1 MMSKPDAQTTY
12 SLLELRLILKGLST
26 NLLKSASKIK
36 DLLGFQITLLEIFKY
51 ESKRFDALGYCD
63 VSMAFVAHAAN
74 VYLATSLSTSASQ
87 EVKPI
92 LKQIT
97 EQLQNNKTKFAAIEQ
112 KLERLSVLQQV
123 NSDAA
128 DPLLMRFANLKTG
141 VLEAP
146 VASSF
151 EGFLYSDSL
160 SVYELN
166 HLIRSRADDVLL
178 LDFRSKKEHS
188 YSHINFLNVVNIEP
202 SKVTALLKDKPQAT
216 DKDLEKA
223 LSLDSESL
231 QLFQNRQ
238 KFGLIVAYNLRFGG
252 IGNDKFQ
259 ALEFLLL
266 NSDSKGIPSKN
277 PFKDLFDIL
286 MYKTE
291 YLSSRPQ
298 QYPVYLNGGLERW
311 YSTFGEG
318 SLTRSSDTS
327 LEKPKA
333 NGNSSTNGSAKAS
346 DSAYVRNFGDYL
358 ASAKSK
364 TPPLTSSR
372 TSLDRQ
378 RKTDIDFSSS
388 RPRQPPSYES
398 LKPNTAPVPIERK
411 APPSIKPSSPVPS
424 VSKQSQTK
432 VEKQVT
438 SPSNQELQ
446 VQKTGSSETNP
457 FLENFA
463 TGLTNLGNSCY
474 MNCVLQCLGAT
485 PQLTSFFFPNVT
497 KGGNQTLQS
506 YRQHINA
513 KNRLGT
519 SGVLTTN
526 FVKLLTS
533 MFNNVGKYF
542 APHEFKKVI
551 GTVPSG
557 RQFASFDQQDCI
569 EFLNFVLDSLHED
582 LNQRAVENGEERSA
596 IMELSTEQEKTR
608 EMLPVRLASTIEW
621 ERYLKLNF
629 SVIVDYFQGQYLS
642 QLKCLECGMTSTTYN
657 AFSILSLPIPERL
670 NRDKV
675 VTLAQCLDLFTDTEL
690 LDDDNK
696 WHCPRCKRFTKL
708 TKKISITRL
717 PRVLII
723 NFKRFQILMSGHF
736 NKLETFVK
744 YPVNETLDL
753 TSYWP
758 QVGTYVSKD
767 HSMDTAK
774 EQQILSTFPQ
784 RHQDPPFK
792 YKLYG
797 VVNHYGNL
805 TTGHYTAY
813 VKKASDLKQR
823 KEWCY
828 FDDAK
833 ILYDCKVDQ
842 VMNKSAYCLFFQ
854 RI

>member
-1 MMSKPDAQTTY
+1 MSKSDAQT
-12 SLLELRLILKGLST
+12 SFSLQELRQILRGLSKNLLE
-26 NLLKSASKIK
+26 NASKVK
-36 DLLGFQITLLEIFKY
+36 DILGFQITLLEIFKY

-63 VSMAFVAHAAN
+63 LPMACVAHVTN
-74 VYLATSLSTSASQ
+74 VLLATALSKSASP
-87 EVKPI
+87 EMKPI
-92 LKQIT
+92 TEQINQ
-97 EQLQNNKTKFAAIEQ
+97 QLQNNQSKFSSIEE
-112 KLERLSVLQQV
+112 KLRQV
-123 NSDAA
+123 SEGKRDNQESE
-128 DPLLMRFANLKTG
+128 DPLLIRFANLKTG
-141 VLEAP
+141 NSEAP
-146 VASSF
+146 VSSTF
-151 EGFLYSDSL
+151 EGFLYADSL

-166 HLIRSRADDVLL
+166 HLIRSKPDSVLL
-178 LDFRSKKEHS
+178 LDFRSKKEFT

-202 SKVTALLKDKPQAT
+202 SKVATLLRENPQAK

-223 LSLDSESL
+223 LSLDSEGL
-231 QLFQNRQ
+231 QLFQNRH
-238 KFGLIVAYNLRFGG
+238 KFDLLVAYNLRFGG

-266 NSDSKGIPSKN
+266 NNDLKGIPSKN
-277 PFKDLFDIL
+277 PFKETFDLL
-286 MYKTE
+286 MFGTE
-291 YLSSRPQ
+291 YLSSRPK

-318 SLTRSSDTS
+318 SLTRSTS
-327 LEKPKA
+327 KAQEKQ
-333 NGNSSTNGSAKAS
+333 TNGTLNGTSKAAET
-346 DSAYVRNFGDYL
+346 AYVRSFGDYL

-364 TPPLTSSR
+364 TPPAEKQSN
-372 TSLDRQ
+372 DRE
-378 RKTDIDFSSS
+378 KNNYDYI
-388 RPRQPPSYES
+388 RPRQQPTFDPAKS
-398 LKPNTAPVPIERK
+398 LSAPRQIDRK
-411 APPSIKPSSPVPS
+411 APPSIKPPSPTLPP
-424 VSKQSQTK
+424 KEKIPQEKALTPQSQTP
-432 VEKQVT
+432 QT
-438 SPSNQELQ
+438 ISP
-446 VQKTGSSETNP
+446 QKTGESELNP
-457 FLENFA
+457 LLENFS

-485 PQLTSFFFPNVT
+485 PQLTSFFFPTNT
-497 KGGNQTLQS
+497 GDNQSLTS

-526 FVKLLTS
+526 FVKLLAH

-542 APHEFKKVI
+542 APHEFKKII

-582 LNQRAVENGEERSA
+582 LNQRAVENGEERTA
-596 IMELSTEQEKTR
+596 IMELSPEQEKTR
-608 EMLPVRLASTIEW
+608 EMLPVRLASSIEW

-642 QLKCLECGMTSTTYN
+642 QLKCLECGMSSTTYN

-670 NRDKV
+670 NKDKV
-675 VTLAQCLDLFTDTEL
+675 VTLSQCLDLFTDTEL

-696 WHCPRCKRFTKL
+696 WHCPMCKKFTKL

-723 NFKRFQILMSGHF
+723 NFKRFLMLVSGHF
-736 NKLETFVK
+736 NKLETFVT
-744 YPVNETLDL
+744 YPVNEVLDL
-753 TSYWP
+753 TPYWP
-758 QVGTYVSKD
+758 QVGTYINPGQ
-767 HSMDTAK
+767 SMDVAE
-774 EQQILSTFPQ
+774 EQRILSNFPL
-784 RHQDPPFK
+784 RHQTPPFK

-797 VVNHYGNL
+797 VVNHFGNL

-828 FDDAK
+828 FDDAR
-833 ILYDCKVDQ
+833 IQYDCKVNQ

>member
-1 MMSKPDAQTTY
+1 MSKTDAQT
-12 SLLELRLILKGLST
+12 SFSLQELRQILRSLSKNLLE
-26 NLLKSASKIK
+26 NASKFK
-36 DLLGFQITLLEIFKY
+36 DILGFQITLLEIFKY

-63 VSMAFVAHAAN
+63 ISMACVAHVTN
-74 VYLATSLSTSASQ
+74 VLLATSLSKTSTP
-87 EVKPI
+87 ETKPI
-92 LKQIT
+92 TEQINQ
-97 EQLQNNKTKFAAIEQ
+97 QLQNNLSKFSSIEE
-112 KLERLSVLQQV
+112 KLRLVSEGK
-123 NSDAA
+123 SDSQEAE
-128 DPLLMRFANLKTG
+128 DPLLIRFANLKTG
-141 VLEAP
+141 NSEAP
-146 VASSF
+146 VSSTF
-151 EGFLYSDSL
+151 DGFLYADSL

-166 HLIRSRADDVLL
+166 HLIRSKPDAVLL
-178 LDFRSKKEHS
+178 LDFRSKKEFT
-188 YSHINFLNVVNIEP
+188 YSHINYLNVVNIEP
-202 SKVTALLKDKPQAT
+202 SKVATLLRENLQAK
-216 DKDLEKA
+216 DKDLERA

-231 QLFQNRQ
+231 RLFQNRH
-238 KFGLIVAYNLRFGG
+238 KFDLLVAYNLRFGG

-266 NSDSKGIPSKN
+266 NDDPKGIPSKN
-277 PFKDLFDIL
+277 PFKEAFDLL
-286 MYKTE
+286 MFGTE
-291 YLSSRPQ
+291 YLSSRPK

-318 SLTRSSDTS
+318 SLTRTTTKAQ
-327 LEKPKA
+327 EKQ
-333 NGNSSTNGSAKAS
+333 TNGTLNNTAKAAE
-346 DSAYVRNFGDYL
+346 SAYVRSFGDYL

-364 TPPLTSSR
+364 TPPTEKKTS
-372 TSLDRQ
+372 DRE
-378 RKTDIDFSSS
+378 KTDFDYI
-388 RPRQPPSYES
+388 RPRQQQTYDVTKS
-398 LKPNTAPVPIERK
+398 LNAPRQDRK
-411 APPSIKPSSPVPS
+411 APPSIKPPSPTLPS
-424 VSKQSQTK
+424 EEKVFQGKALTQQKQTPQTI
-432 VEKQVT
+432 
-438 SPSNQELQ
+438 SPQR
-446 VQKTGSSETNP
+446 TGDSEINP
-457 FLENFA
+457 FLENFS

-485 PQLTSFFFPNVT
+485 PQLTSFFFPT
-497 KGGNQTLQS
+497 TTGDNQSLTS

-526 FVKLLTS
+526 FVKLLAH

-542 APHEFKKVI
+542 APHEFKKII

-582 LNQRAVENGEERSA
+582 LNQRAVENGEERTA
-596 IMELSTEQEKTR
+596 IMELSPEQEKTR
-608 EMLPVRLASTIEW
+608 EMLPVRLASSIEW

-642 QLKCLECGMTSTTYN
+642 QLKCLECGMSSTTYN

-670 NRDKV
+670 NKDKV

-696 WHCPRCKRFTKL
+696 WHCPMCKKFTKL

-723 NFKRFQILMSGHF
+723 NIKRFLMLMSGHF
-736 NKLETFVK
+736 NKLETFVT
-744 YPVNETLDL
+744 YPVNEVLDL
-753 TSYWP
+753 TPYWP
-758 QVGTYVSKD
+758 QVGTYVNPGQ
-767 HSMDTAK
+767 SMDAAE
-774 EQQILSTFPQ
+774 EQRILSKFPL
-784 RHQDPPFK
+784 RHQTPPFK

-797 VVNHYGNL
+797 VVNHFGNL

-833 ILYDCKVDQ
+833 IQYDCKVNQ

>member
-1 MMSKPDAQTTY
+1 MSKTDAQT
-12 SLLELRLILKGLST
+12 SFSLQELRQILRSISKNLLE
-26 NLLKSASKIK
+26 NASKFK
-36 DLLGFQITLLEIFKY
+36 DILGFQITLLEIFKY

-63 VSMAFVAHAAN
+63 LSMACVAHVTN
-74 VYLATSLSTSASQ
+74 VLLATSLSKTSTP
-87 EVKPI
+87 ETKPI
-92 LKQIT
+92 TEQINQ
-97 EQLQNNKTKFAAIEQ
+97 QLQNNLSKFSSIEE
-112 KLERLSVLQQV
+112 KLRLVSEGK
-123 NSDAA
+123 SDNQEAE
-128 DPLLMRFANLKTG
+128 DPLLLRFANLKTG
-141 VLEAP
+141 NSEAP
-146 VASSF
+146 VSSIF
-151 EGFLYSDSL
+151 EGFLYADSL

-166 HLIRSRADDVLL
+166 HLIRSKPDAVLL
-178 LDFRSKKEHS
+178 LDFRSKKEFT

-202 SKVTALLKDKPQAT
+202 SKVATLLRENPQAK
-216 DKDLEKA
+216 DKDLERA

-231 QLFQNRQ
+231 RLFQNRH
-238 KFGLIVAYNLRFGG
+238 KFDLLVAYNLRFGG

-266 NSDSKGIPSKN
+266 NNDLKGIPSKN
-277 PFKDLFDIL
+277 PFKEAFDLL
-286 MYKTE
+286 MFGTE
-291 YLSSRPQ
+291 YLSSRPK

-318 SLTRSSDTS
+318 SLTRSTTKAQ
-327 LEKPKA
+327 EKQ
-333 NGNSSTNGSAKAS
+333 TNGTLNETAKAAE
-346 DSAYVRNFGDYL
+346 SAYVRSFGDYL

-364 TPPLTSSR
+364 TPPMEKKTSDREKSTYDYIR
-372 TSLDRQ
+372 PPQQQTYDATKSLNA
-378 RKTDIDFSSS
+378 
-388 RPRQPPSYES
+388 PRQ
-398 LKPNTAPVPIERK
+398 IDRK
-411 APPSIKPSSPVPS
+411 APPSIKPPSPTLSSKEKVFQEKALTPQ
-424 VSKQSQTK
+424 KQTPQTI
-432 VEKQVT
+432 
-438 SPSNQELQ
+438 SPQR
-446 VQKTGSSETNP
+446 TGDSEINP
-457 FLENFA
+457 FLENFS

-485 PQLTSFFFPNVT
+485 PQLTSFFFPT
-497 KGGNQTLQS
+497 TTGDSQSLTS

-526 FVKLLTS
+526 FVKLLAH

-542 APHEFKKVI
+542 APHEFKKII

-582 LNQRAVENGEERSA
+582 LNQRAVENGEERTA
-596 IMELSTEQEKTR
+596 IMELSPEQEKTR
-608 EMLPVRLASTIEW
+608 EMLPVRLASSIEW

-642 QLKCLECGMTSTTYN
+642 QLKCLECGMSSTTYN

-670 NRDKV
+670 NKDKV

-696 WHCPRCKRFTKL
+696 WHCPMCKKFTKL

-723 NFKRFQILMSGHF
+723 NFKRFLMLMSGHF
-736 NKLETFVK
+736 NKLETFVT
-744 YPVNETLDL
+744 YPVNEVLDL
-753 TSYWP
+753 TAYWP
-758 QVGTYVSKD
+758 QVGTYVNPGQ
-767 HSMDTAK
+767 SMDAAE
-774 EQQILSTFPQ
+774 EQRILSKFPL
-784 RHQDPPFK
+784 RHQTPPFK

-797 VVNHYGNL
+797 VVNHFGNL

-833 ILYDCKVDQ
+833 IQYDCKVNQ

>member
-1 MMSKPDAQTTY
+1 MSKPDAQTSF
-12 SLLELRLILKGLST
+12 SLKELRQILKGLSN
-26 NLLKSASKIK
+26 NLQQGASKIK
-36 DLLGFQITLLEIFKY
+36 DLVDFQITLLEIFKY

-63 VSMAFVAHAAN
+63 LSMACVAHITN
-74 VYLATSLSTSASQ
+74 IFLASDLAPSATQ
-87 EVKPI
+87 EMKPI
-92 LKQIT
+92 TQQINN
-97 EQLQNNKTKFAAIEQ
+97 QLQINQSKFLAIEQ
-112 KLERLSVLQQV
+112 KLDQISGQDKSETDS
-123 NSDAA
+123 A

-141 VLEAP
+141 VSEAP

-151 EGFLYSDSL
+151 QGFLYADSL

-166 HLIRSRADDVLL
+166 HLIRSRPDDVLL
-178 LDFRSKKEHS
+178 LDFRSKKEFT

-202 SKVTALLKDKPQAT
+202 SKVSALLQEKPQAT
-216 DKDLEKA
+216 DKDLENV
-223 LSLDSESL
+223 LNLDAESL
-231 QLFQNRQ
+231 RLFQSRQ
-238 KFGLIVAYNLRFGG
+238 RFDLIVAYNLRFGG

-266 NSDSKGIPSKN
+266 NNDSKGIPSKN
-277 PFKDLFDIL
+277 PFKDILDLL
-286 MYKTE
+286 MYRSE
-291 YLSSRPQ
+291 YLSSRPK

-318 SLTRSSDTS
+318 SLTRSTDEAVKKQQS
-327 LEKPKA
+327 
-333 NGNSSTNGSAKAS
+333 NGATNGSAKTS
-346 DSAYVRNFGDYL
+346 ESAYVRNFGDYL

-364 TPPLTSSR
+364 TPPLATKKSSE
-372 TSLDRQ
+372 RQ
-378 RKTDIDFSSS
+378 SNDYNYI
-388 RPRQPPSYES
+388 RPRQQPPSYEAS
-398 LKPNTAPVPIERK
+398 KSIRTPAPVEQK
-411 APPSIKPSSPVPS
+411 APPTIESSAPMLPPKEKVPQEKPLTPQNQTISP
-424 VSKQSQTK
+424 QR
-432 VEKQVT
+432 
-438 SPSNQELQ
+438 
-446 VQKTGSSETNP
+446 TGNSETNP

-485 PQLTSFFFPNVT
+485 PQLTSFFFPT
-497 KGGNQTLQS
+497 SKGDKQMSLS
-506 YRQHINA
+506 YRQHINS

-519 SGVLTTN
+519 NGVLTTN
-526 FVKLLTS
+526 FVKLLAH

-542 APHEFKKVI
+542 APHEFKKII

-582 LNQRAVENGEERSA
+582 LNQRAVENGEERTA
-596 IMELSTEQEKTR
+596 IMELSPEQEQTR

-670 NRDKV
+670 NKDKV

-723 NFKRFQILMSGHF
+723 HFKRFLMLLSGHF
-736 NKLETFVK
+736 NKLETFVT

-758 QVGTYVSKD
+758 QVGTYINPDK
-767 HSMDTAK
+767 SMDTAK
-774 EQQILSTFPQ
+774 ELQILSTFPQ

-797 VVNHYGNL
+797 VVNHFGNL

-823 KEWCY
+823 KDWCY

-833 ILYDCKVDQ
+833 IQYDCKVNQ